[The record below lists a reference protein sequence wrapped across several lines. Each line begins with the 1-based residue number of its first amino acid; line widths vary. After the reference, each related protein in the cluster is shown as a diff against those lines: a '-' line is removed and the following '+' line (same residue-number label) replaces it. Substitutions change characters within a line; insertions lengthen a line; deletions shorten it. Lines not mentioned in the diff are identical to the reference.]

1 MTSTSS
7 PTRSTRTSASDSA
20 SAIRAGPRPATS
32 GMPSP
37 PAIFGGD
44 EIATRSTSPSSKA
57 RVDAGAALDEEV
69 RHAARGEPGEQVPQ
83 VHAARA
89 APAAEELDLPS
100 EVPRARGVGD
110 DRGRGGALPE
120 QVQVSRERQI
130 RVEDDADGIPAAAAR
145 QARREARIVRAGG
158 AAPDEH
164 GVDAVA
170 QPVDPAARRLARHP
184 ARVAGARRDAAVE
197 RHRGLERHVRAPL
210 GDEREPVGVELVARV
225 AQDAG
230 DHLDPS
236 LAQARDAPPVHER
249 VGVEPTTTRRT
260 PASMTATEHGGAPE
274 VIAGLQRRV

>member
-37 PAIFGGD
+37 PAIFGATK
-44 EIATRSTSPSSKA
+44 IATRSTSPSSRKRA
-57 RVDAGAALDEEV
+57 WTRAPPSTRRW

-100 EVPRARGVGD
+100 EVPRARRGVGD

-249 VGVEPTTTRRT
+249 VGVGRT
-260 PASMTATEHGGAPE
+260 DDHAADARLDDGHRARGVRPK
-274 VIAGLQRRV
+274 